1 MQFYSEPKRGL
12 VCGLTTPIS
21 QKENEEESAEAD
33 DESGERERERVLCD
47 SQVIVK

>member
-21 QKENEEESAEAD
+21 QKEETEEENAEAD
-33 DESGERERERVLCD
+33 DESGEREPCD
-47 SQVIVK
+47 SQVTVM